1 MFLGQMV
8 QQFLGD
14 DNADIDARRAVYRYY
29 GTFTKT
35 QFTMFEITHVN
46 YSSAARVL
54 VDHITEWWGWFFVFY
69 RCTVAFAF
77 VQVIRSVF
85 IQTTM
90 KVAEHDK
97 ELLIHNKR
105 NATRALHKKLGDIF
119 MMLDSDGSGSIPHDE
134 FQQELQEESTKIW
147 MSSLDIDVGDAEG
160 LFELL
165 DLQGTGDISK
175 DEFTYGAAKLR
186 GVAQCRDLFYM
197 QTLVE
202 RMEAKLDTLMEP
214 QFRGRVFPMP
224 IHHEKSKCEVVD

>member
-14 DNADIDARRAVYRYY
+14 DNADIDARQEVFKYY
-29 GTFTKT
+29 GTFTKP
-35 QFTMFEITHVN
+35 QFTMFEVTHVN
-46 YSSAARVL
+46 YSRAARVL
-54 VDHITEWWGWFFVFY
+54 IDNITEWWGWFFVIY

-90 KVAEHDK
+90 KVADHDK

-105 NATRALHKKLGDIF
+105 NATRALHKKLGEIF
-119 MMLDSDGSGSIPHDE
+119 DMLDSDGGGTIPHDE
-134 FQQELQEESTKIW
+134 FLTELQAESAKIW

-165 DLQGTGDISK
+165 DLHGTGDISK
-175 DEFTYGAAKLR
+175 DE
-186 GVAQCRDLFYM
+186 
-197 QTLVE
+197 
-202 RMEAKLDTLMEP
+202 
-214 QFRGRVFPMP
+214 
-224 IHHEKSKCEVVD
+224 